1 MGLAQTATFDD
12 GFLPDFLTRTQKK
25 RLKRQVRQERSE
37 KAQEKRR
44 IPKYILLLVG
54 LFLLAIVIYMLASW
68 QG

>member
-1 MGLAQTATFDD
+1 MQHDNNPSTA
-12 GFLPDFLTRTQKK
+12 
-25 RLKRQVRQERSE
+25 QERSE

-54 LFLLAIVIYMLASW
+54 LFLLAIAIYMLASW

>member
-1 MGLAQTATFDD
+1 MQYDNNSSPA
-12 GFLPDFLTRTQKK
+12 
-25 RLKRQVRQERSE
+25 QERSE

>member
-1 MGLAQTATFDD
+1 MQHDNHSSPA
-12 GFLPDFLTRTQKK
+12 
-25 RLKRQVRQERSE
+25 QERSE

>member
-1 MGLAQTATFDD
+1 MQHDNNSSSA
-12 GFLPDFLTRTQKK
+12 
-25 RLKRQVRQERSE
+25 QERSE

-54 LFLLAIVIYMLASW
+54 IFLLAIVIYMLASW

>member
-1 MGLAQTATFDD
+1 MQHDNNPST
-12 GFLPDFLTRTQKK
+12 
-25 RLKRQVRQERSE
+25 VQERSE

-54 LFLLAIVIYMLASW
+54 LFLIAIVIYMLASW

>member
-1 MGLAQTATFDD
+1 MLQDNKTSPA
-12 GFLPDFLTRTQKK
+12 
-25 RLKRQVRQERSE
+25 QERSE

-44 IPKYILLLVG
+44 IPKYILLIVG

>member
-1 MGLAQTATFDD
+1 MQHDNTPSSA
-12 GFLPDFLTRTQKK
+12 
-25 RLKRQVRQERSE
+25 QERSE

-54 LFLLAIVIYMLASW
+54 LFLLAVVIYMLASW